1 MSAGRVTRC
10 DLHLHS
16 SASVDS
22 GEWFSRRFNCPESY
36 ASPAR
41 QYELCKQRGM
51 DLVTLTDHDTVA
63 GGLELV
69 ERSDFFLSEE
79 VTARLPDGTIVHVL
93 TWAIRSDHHDQLQ
106 ARARDVRRLVEY
118 LRAEKIAHALAHPL
132 LSPNWKLDA
141 DKLELLLALF
151 PVLEGVNGLLDARIR
166 DDLAELLDGWG
177 PVAGQ
182 VAAAHGIANPPTRH
196 VLVGGSDDH
205 CHRRTATAFTEA
217 DGAGLDAAGF
227 LGAVGRGEVRPC
239 GEQAD
244 LTAIALGVSHTTYSF
259 LRERGEKRPGYE
271 DPFVDMVDVLAG
283 RRDATGSASP
293 AAGFI
298 ESLVAGAAKAELP
311 VGPGL
316 DLTHVEAAT
325 SVDADRRIADGVAR
339 LNDAMIDTAIGELIA
354 AIGDVDMYRLFG
366 AVQDLGGA
374 VTTALPFLFAAD
386 HFGRQHAQVRKVRA
400 GWTATPLAPTEERL
414 ALFSDSIAH
423 TDGVSRSCKRF
434 VGQAHAAGKAAFIP
448 HCGEPGAGDPS
459 WFRRIPGVRTIRS
472 RLYPSLAFDVPSLLG
487 TVDWMWRE
495 RITRV
500 ELATPGPMGL
510 VGMIAARLMRVP
522 MTASYHTEVPALLLA
537 LSGSSLLHGAVHHY
551 LSWFYGAVDK
561 VIVFSE
567 GSRGRLA
574 QFGVPPEK
582 IQAVPVAV
590 DPHEF
595 TPHRVDRSVFAAVDV
610 AVGDRPVVL
619 SVGRL
624 SPEKNLNLVIDAV
637 GRLQHLDHAPIL
649 VIVGDGPDRERLV
662 QRARGLPWVRFVGEQ
677 RGETLGRLYASA
689 SVFAFASQN
698 RHARPGRAR
707 GDGQR
712 PAGRG
717 PGLRQHRGHGRGARR
732 RRVLRVRRRGP
743 GLGNRARA
751 RRSRPRPAAGQER
764 PRGHGHAL
772 GPGPVR
778 APLAHDD
785 RWLAWPRRGRVSWSR
800 STTSRR
806 SPSTPAATPSP
817 CSPAPGCRPRP

>member
-1 MSAGRVTRC
+1 MSTGRVTRC

-51 DLVTLTDHDTVA
+51 DLVTLTDHDTIA
-63 GGLELV
+63 GGLQLV
-69 ERSDFFLSEE
+69 DRSDFFLSEE
-79 VTARLPDGTIVHVL
+79 ITTRFPDGCIVHVL
-93 TWAIRSDHHDQLQ
+93 AWALRSDQHEQIQ
-106 ARARDVRRLVEY
+106 ARRNDVRRLVEY

-132 LSPNWKLDA
+132 MSPNWQLDA
-141 DKLELLLALF
+141 NKLEELLATF

-166 DDLAELLDGWG
+166 DDLAEILAAWSP
-177 PVAGQ
+177 PVAQ
-182 VAAAHGIANPPTRH
+182 RVAAAHGIADPPTRH

-205 CHRRTATAFTEA
+205 CHRRAAAVFTEVST
-217 DGAGLDAAGF
+217 GGLDPAGF
-227 LGAVGRGEVRPC
+227 LGAVQRGEARPC

-259 LRERGEKRPGYE
+259 LRARGEKRPGYE
-271 DPFVDMVDVLAG
+271 DPFVDMIDVLAG
-283 RRDATGSASP
+283 RRDATGP
-293 AAGFI
+293 AADFI
-298 ESLVAGAAKAELP
+298 GSLVKGAAKADLAL
-311 VGPGL
+311 GDDL
-316 DLTHVEAAT
+316 DVTHIDTEP
-325 SVDADRRIADGVAR
+325 SVDSDRRIAQGVAR
-339 LNDAMIDTAIGELIA
+339 LNDAMIDTAISELIE

-366 AVQDLGGA
+366 AVRDLGGA

-386 HFGRQHAQVRKVRA
+386 HFGRQQAQVRKVRA
-400 GWTATPLAPTEERL
+400 GWTATPLAPACERL

-434 VGQAHAAGKAAFIP
+434 VAQAHAAGKAAFIP

-472 RLYPSLAFDVPSLLG
+472 KLYPSLAFEVPSLLG

-537 LSGSSLLHGAVHHY
+537 LSGSSLLHGAVRHY
-551 LSWFYGAVDK
+551 LSWFYSSVDK

-567 GSRGRLA
+567 GSRARLTEL
-574 QFGVPPEK
+574 GVSPDK
-582 IQAVPVAV
+582 IQTVPVAV
-590 DPHEF
+590 DPQEF
-595 TPHRVDRSVFAAVDV
+595 TPHRIDRSVFESVHV

-624 SPEKNLNLVIDAV
+624 SPEKNLDLVIDAV

-649 VIVGDGPDRERLV
+649 VIVGDGPDRERLLA
-662 QRARGLPWVRFVGEQ
+662 RAHGLPWVRFVGEQ
-677 RGETLGRLYASA
+677 RGDTLGRLYASA
-689 SVFAFASQN
+689 TVFAFASQIDTLGLVTLEALSSGLPVVVPAN
-698 RHARPGRAR
+698 TNIAAMV
-707 GDGQR
+707 
-712 PAGRG
+712 AGRG
-717 PGLRQHRGHGRGARR
+717 VGECYEFGAEGLASAIARLIGDR
-732 RRVLRVRRRGP
+732 ERAERLSK
-743 GLGNRARA
+743 RARETMVA
-751 RRSRPRPAAGQER
+751 RWSQ
-764 PRGHGHAL
+764 
-772 GPGPVR
+772 VR
-778 APLAHDD
+778 FEHHW
-785 RWLAWPRRGRVSWSR
+785 RTMTG
-800 STTSRR
+800 
-806 SPSTPAATPSP
+806 
-817 CSPAPGCRPRP
+817 G

>member
-51 DLVTLTDHDTVA
+51 DLVTLTDHDTVE
-63 GGLELV
+63 GGLELTD
-69 ERSDFFLSEE
+69 RSDFFLSEE

-93 TWAIRSDHHDQLQ
+93 TWALRSDHHDQLQ

-166 DDLAELLDGWG
+166 DDLAEILDGWG
-177 PVAGQ
+177 PVAGR
-182 VAAAHGIANPPTRH
+182 VAAAHGIADPPSRH

-205 CHRRTATAFTEA
+205 CHRRAATAFTEA

-227 LGAVGRGEVRPC
+227 LDAVGRGEVRPC

-259 LRERGEKRPGYE
+259 LRERGEQRPGYE

-283 RRDATGSASP
+283 RRDAAGGSASP

-298 ESLVAGAAKAELP
+298 QSLVAGAAKAELP
-311 VGPGL
+311 IGPGL
-316 DLTHVEAAT
+316 DLTRVEAAT
-325 SVDADRRIADGVAR
+325 SVDADRQIADGVAR

-386 HFGRQHAQVRKVRA
+386 HFGRQHAQVRRVRA
-400 GWTATPLAPTEERL
+400 EWTATPLAPTEERL

-434 VGQAHAAGKAAFIP
+434 VAQAHAAGKAAFIP
-448 HCGEPGAGDPS
+448 HCGEPGAGDAS

-551 LSWFYGAVDK
+551 LSWFYAAVDK

-582 IQAVPVAV
+582 IEAVPVAV

-595 TPHRVDRSVFAAVDV
+595 TPRRVDRSVFAAVDV

-624 SPEKNLNLVIDAV
+624 SPEKNLDLVIDAV

-662 QRARGLPWVRFVGEQ
+662 QRAHGLPWVRFVGEQ

-689 SVFAFASQN
+689 SVFAFASQIDTLGLVALEAMASGLPVVVPACAN
-698 RHARPGRAR
+698 IAAMV
-707 GDGQR
+707 
-712 PAGRG
+712 AGRG
-717 PGLRQHRGHGRGARR
+717 VGECYEFGAEGLASAIA
-732 RRVLRVRRRGP
+732 RVLGDRD
-743 GLGNRARA
+743 RA
-751 RRSRPRPAAGQER
+751 RR
-764 PRGHGHAL
+764 L
-772 GPGPVR
+772 GRNAREAMVT
-778 APLAHDD
+778 
-785 RWLAWPRRGRVSWSR
+785 RWAQARFEHHWRTMTG
-800 STTSRR
+800 
-806 SPSTPAATPSP
+806 
-817 CSPAPGCRPRP
+817 G